1 MPPAKKPPRGRP
13 TQSDLEK
20 RKARVLEVASKL
32 FMTRGYAGTSL
43 AEVSKLARVSPRM
56 ISAHF
61 GNKADVFTQIIL
73 ERSAVASQ
81 LAAETSS
88 GTTLEEILYG
98 AARFAWTAAYSPG
111 AISFLRLVV
120 GEGERF
126 ETHTAEIA
134 RTTSAVFY
142 GEMERIFVDLAERKL
157 ISISD
162 PKAISKYFIDL
173 IVGFSPPQAAMGY
186 WDLVPDDDEVR
197 GKVHFFCLG
206 LEAIAEDQRR
216 SPQAAQAAKT
226 SQRRVT
232 A

>member
-32 FMTRGYAGTSL
+32 FMNRGYEGTSL
-43 AEVSKLARVSPRM
+43 AQVSKLARVSPRM

-61 GNKADVFTQIIL
+61 GNKADIFTQVIN
-73 ERSAVASQ
+73 ERTISASL
-81 LAAETSS
+81 LAAETAT
-88 GTTLEEILYG
+88 GDTLEEILYG
-98 AARFAWTAAYSPG
+98 AAKFAWTAAYSPG

-126 ETHTAEIA
+126 ETHTSEIA
-134 RTTSAVFY
+134 RVASKLFY
-142 GEMERIFVDLAERKL
+142 GEMEKIFVDLVERKL
-157 ISISD
+157 ISVPD
-162 PKAISKYFIDL
+162 PAAISKYFIDL
-173 IVGFSPPQAAMGY
+173 MIGYSPPQAAMGY
-186 WDLVPDDDEVR
+186 WDLVPDCDELK

-206 LEAIAEDQRR
+206 LEAMAAVDH
-216 SPQAAQAAKT
+216 AQARQVAKAPR
-226 SQRRVT
+226 RRVT

>member
-1 MPPAKKPPRGRP
+1 MPSAKRPPRGRP

-32 FMTRGYAGTSL
+32 FMTHGYAGTSL

-73 ERSAVASQ
+73 ERSVQASL

-88 GTTLEEILYG
+88 GSTLEEILYG
-98 AARFAWTAAYSPG
+98 AAKFAWTAAYSPG

-142 GEMERIFVDLAERKL
+142 GEMERIFVDLVDRGIVA
-157 ISISD
+157 ISD
-162 PKAISKYFIDL
+162 PKAISKYFIDF

-186 WDLVPDDDEVR
+186 WDLVPDDEEIREKVALFSAALRSTAAAETTSSTSDSRKVR
-197 GKVHFFCLG
+197 
-206 LEAIAEDQRR
+206 R
-216 SPQAAQAAKT
+216 P
-226 SQRRVT
+226 RVSVG
-232 A
+232 

>member
-1 MPPAKKPPRGRP
+1 MASAKKPPRGRP

-20 RKARVLEVASKL
+20 RKTRVLEIASKL
-32 FMTRGYAGTSL
+32 FATHGYAGTSL
-43 AEVSKLARVSPRM
+43 AEISKLSRVSPRM

-61 GNKADVFTQIIL
+61 GNKADIFTQIIL
-73 ERSAVASQ
+73 DRSVRASL

-88 GTTLEEILYG
+88 GSTLEEILYG
-98 AARFAWTAAYSPG
+98 AAQFAWTAAYSPG

-142 GEMERIFVDLAERKL
+142 GEMERIFVDLVDRGIIA
-157 ISISD
+157 ISN

-186 WDLVPDDDEVR
+186 WDLVPDSEEIR
-197 GKVHFFCLG
+197 QKVDLFCLA
-206 LEAIAEDQRR
+206 LRSMAAAERTPAAGETRKVRR
-216 SPQAAQAAKT
+216 A
-226 SQRRVT
+226 RVSVG
-232 A
+232 

>member
-1 MPPAKKPPRGRP
+1 MPSAKRPPRGRP

-32 FMTRGYAGTSL
+32 FMTKGYTGTSL

-73 ERSAVASQ
+73 ERSLVASQ
-81 LAAETSS
+81 LAAETAS

-142 GEMERIFVDLAERKL
+142 GEMERIFADLVERKL
-157 ISISD
+157 IAISD
-162 PKAISKYFIDL
+162 PAAIAKYFIDL

-186 WDLVPDDDEVR
+186 WDLVPDCDELK

-206 LEAIAEDQRR
+206 LEAM
-216 SPQAAQAAKT
+216 AADEAKPKPVAKAP
-226 SQRRVT
+226 QRRVT

>member
-1 MPPAKKPPRGRP
+1 MAPAKRPPRGRP

-73 ERSAVASQ
+73 ERSAIASQ
-81 LAAETSS
+81 LAAETAS

-98 AARFAWTAAYSPG
+98 AAKFAWTTAYSPG

-142 GEMERIFVDLAERKL
+142 GEMERIFVDLGERKL
-157 ISISD
+157 IPLCD

-173 IVGFSPPQAAMGY
+173 IIGFSPPQAAMGY
-186 WDLVPDDDEVR
+186 WDLVPDCDEMKS
-197 GKVHFFCLG
+197 KVHFFCLG
-206 LEAIAEDQRR
+206 VQAMATDEAQPELT
-216 SPQAAQAAKT
+216 AKAPR
-226 SQRRVT
+226 RRVT